1 MRHPRRP
8 RSWMQWTRRVSQA
21 VFLLLFIGL
30 AISVRLGDAS
40 SPGKGPRFFFDL
52 DPLTALATALASRS
66 MEVIAWPAVVL
77 VVATVFLGR
86 FFCGW
91 ICPLGTVHTLATAL
105 RPRKPR
111 AADNRRTPWHRVKY
125 FVLVALLVMAV
136 FGVHWTGIF
145 DPIPLMFRSLTTFV
159 LPGAQYGIEDSA
171 TAVYQADPHIGPA
184 RATWI
189 TEPVYRFFRNYVFQ
203 VDRQALDGG
212 VFIAFWFILIVGLNF
227 WKPRFWCRYICPL
240 GGLLGLLARKPLLR
254 LRTKEGTCTGCGLCA
269 MACPAAAQPDQPG
282 QWLPSECYGC
292 WNCVASCSRGGITF
306 SFAKAENGKRP
317 TVGEVDFSRRAALGS
332 AVAGAIAVTGFRQS
346 PQAQEVVY
354 NPWLIRPPGALPER
368 EFLQRC
374 IQCGLCMR
382 VCPTNALHPC
392 ALEAGLEGLWTP
404 RLIPK
409 VGYCEY
415 NCTLCGQVC
424 PTGAIQPLTVE
435 AKHQVKLG
443 LAMFN
448 KNRCLPYAYD
458 RNCIICE
465 EHCPVPDKAIYF
477 VEEEITRRDGSKIV
491 LKRPHVDPDKCVGCG
506 ICEWSCVFRDE
517 AAVRVTS
524 ANESRN
530 NANQPILPG
539 ESGDSPY

>member
-1 MRHPRRP
+1 
-8 RSWMQWTRRVSQA
+8 MQWLRRISQA
-21 VFLLLFIGL
+21 FFLILFIGL
-30 AISVRLGDAS
+30 AVSVRLGDPTV
-40 SPGKGPRFFFDL
+40 PGWGPRFFFDM
-52 DPLTALATALASRS
+52 DPLTAAATALAART
-66 MEVIAWPAVVL
+66 MEVIAWPAVAL
-77 VVATVFLGR
+77 VIATMILGR

-91 ICPLGTVHTLATAL
+91 VCPLGTAHTLVSAL
-105 RPRKPR
+105 RPRKPK
-111 AADNRRTPWHRVKY
+111 AADNHRTPWHRVKY
-125 FVLVALLVMAV
+125 AVLVGLLVMAL
-136 FGVHWTGIF
+136 FGVHWTGVF
-145 DPIPLMFRSLTTFV
+145 DPIPLMFRSLTAFV

-171 TAVYQADPHIGPA
+171 TAVYQADPHVGPV
-184 RATWI
+184 RATWV
-189 TEPVYRFFRNYVFQ
+189 TEPVYQFFRNWVFQ
-203 VDRQALDGG
+203 GDRQVLDGG
-212 VFIAFWFILIVGLNF
+212 VFIAFWFLLILGFNF

-240 GGLLGLLARKPLLR
+240 GGMLGLLARKPLLR
-254 LRTKEGTCTGCGLCA
+254 LRTDEQRCTGCGLCA
-269 MACPAAAQPDQPG
+269 MACPAAAQPDMPG
-282 QWLPSECYGC
+282 KWLPSECYGC
-292 WNCVASCSRGGITF
+292 WNCVAACSRGGVNF
-306 SFAKAENGKRP
+306 SFAKQEDGRRP
-317 TVGEVDFSRRAALGS
+317 AVGEVDFSRRAALGS

-382 VCPTNALHPC
+382 VCPTQALHPC
-392 ALEAGLEGLWTP
+392 SLEAGIEGLWTP

-435 AKHQVKLG
+435 AKHQVRLG

-448 KNRCLPYAYD
+448 RNRCLPYAYD

-477 VEEEITRRDGSKIV
+477 VEEEVTLRDGSTTL
-491 LKRPHVDPDKCVGCG
+491 LKRPHVDPDKCIGCG

-530 NANQPILPG
+530 SNNQPILPG
-539 ESGDSPY
+539 GSGDSPY

>member
-1 MRHPRRP
+1 MIRPRRP
-8 RSWMQWTRRVSQA
+8 RSWMQWLRRISQTF
-21 VFLLLFIGL
+21 FLALFVGL
-30 AISVRLGDAS
+30 ALSVRQGEAS
-40 SPGKGPRFFFDL
+40 APGAGPRFFFDL
-52 DPLTALATALASRS
+52 DPLTAAATALASRS
-66 MEVIAWPAVVL
+66 LEVIAWPAVML
-77 VVATVFLGR
+77 VIATVLLGR

-91 ICPLGTVHTLATAL
+91 ICPLGTVHTMATAL
-105 RPRKPR
+105 RPSKPR
-111 AADNRRTPWHRVKY
+111 PADNRRTRWHRVKY
-125 FVLVALLVMAV
+125 ILLAALLIMAA
-136 FGVHWTGIF
+136 FGVHWTGVF
-145 DPIPLMFRSLTTFV
+145 DPIPLLFRSLTAFV
-159 LPGAQYGIEDSA
+159 LPGTQYGIEDSA
-171 TAVYQADPHIGPA
+171 TAVYQSDPHVGPLK
-184 RATWI
+184 ATWV
-189 TEPVYRFFRNYVFQ
+189 TEPVYRFFRNNVFQ
-203 VDRQALDGG
+203 GDRQALHGG
-212 VFIAFWFILIVGLNF
+212 VFIAFWFMLIVGLNF

-240 GGLLGLLARKPLLR
+240 GGLLGLLARRPLLR
-254 LRTKEGTCTGCGLCA
+254 LQTREGTCTGCGLCA

-282 QWLPSECYGC
+282 KWLPTECYGC
-292 WNCVASCSRGGITF
+292 WNCVASCSRGGI
-306 SFAKAENGKRP
+306 SFTLTGGERGQRP
-317 TVGEVDFSRRAALGS
+317 AVGELDFSRRAALGS

-346 PQAQEVVY
+346 PLAQEVVY

-382 VCPTNALHPC
+382 VCPTNALQPC

-435 AKHQVKLG
+435 AKHQVRLG

-477 VEEEITRRDGSKIV
+477 IEEEVTRRDGTRIT

-517 AAVRVTS
+517 AAIRVTS
-524 ANESRN
+524 SNETRN
-530 NANQPILPG
+530 SMNQPILPG
-539 ESGDSPY
+539 NSGDSPY